1 MGQEKKSGVKTAI
14 IILAVLLSLSA
25 AALVG
30 VYVYGRLNDS
40 SEASV
45 SVPDNIITQSSVSSE
60 SGSLPS
66 SEPVSSPE
74 QDKSSLESKNETASS
89 ETAPAPEK
97 AQVISLYEKNAGCNL
112 PFNTVNMFP
121 GDTESR
127 YYCVR
132 VSHKDTVTVNY
143 RADIRSGYEKLSE
156 VLRVHIAIPETGQ
169 TLYDGLMRDM
179 PESLQYTLAGAN
191 EQDDLFY
198 KITAYL
204 DTSVGNEYQNLGLV
218 ADFRWWVAEEDNLAP
233 LPRTSDAFSS
243 ALWVVLAASA
253 GAILLLL
260 IFARRKREDK
270 HEG

>member
-1 MGQEKKSGVKTAI
+1 
-14 IILAVLLSLSA
+14 
-25 AALVG
+25 
-30 VYVYGRLNDS
+30 
-40 SEASV
+40 
-45 SVPDNIITQSSVSSE
+45 
-60 SGSLPS
+60 
-66 SEPVSSPE
+66 
-74 QDKSSLESKNETASS
+74 
-89 ETAPAPEK
+89 
-97 AQVISLYEKNAGCNL
+97 
-112 PFNTVNMFP
+112 
-121 GDTESR
+121 
-127 YYCVR
+127 
-132 VSHKDTVTVNY
+132 
-143 RADIRSGYEKLSE
+143 
-156 VLRVHIAIPETGQ
+156 
-169 TLYDGLMRDM
+169 MRDM

-270 HEG
+270 NEG

>member
-1 MGQEKKSGVKTAI
+1 
-14 IILAVLLSLSA
+14 
-25 AALVG
+25 
-30 VYVYGRLNDS
+30 
-40 SEASV
+40 
-45 SVPDNIITQSSVSSE
+45 
-60 SGSLPS
+60 
-66 SEPVSSPE
+66 
-74 QDKSSLESKNETASS
+74 
-89 ETAPAPEK
+89 
-97 AQVISLYEKNAGCNL
+97 
-112 PFNTVNMFP
+112 MFP

-179 PESLQYTLAGAN
+179 PESIQYTLAGAN

-233 LPRTSDAFSS
+233 LPRTGDAFASV
-243 ALWVVLAASA
+243 LWAVLAVSA
-253 GAILLLL
+253 GAVLLLL

-270 HEG
+270 NEG

>member
-127 YYCVR
+127 YY
-132 VSHKDTVTVNY
+132 
-143 RADIRSGYEKLSE
+143 
-156 VLRVHIAIPETGQ
+156 
-169 TLYDGLMRDM
+169 
-179 PESLQYTLAGAN
+179 
-191 EQDDLFY
+191 
-198 KITAYL
+198 
-204 DTSVGNEYQNLGLV
+204 
-218 ADFRWWVAEEDNLAP
+218 
-233 LPRTSDAFSS
+233 
-243 ALWVVLAASA
+243 
-253 GAILLLL
+253 
-260 IFARRKREDK
+260 
-270 HEG
+270 